1 MLAEGMRGWYTVR
14 VVSRMLKM
22 QIGKPQTESANGQL
36 LLRARV
42 VIQGKESECF
52 YSVPEGHADFADAAS
67 SNCFL
72 VGLLYPAL
80 RYGEDVHVEGTVSAR
95 LLYNL
100 NEYLIPLMAIC
111 DSRLKR
117 ITVTADATDDAGC
130 DGARAVGTGFSG
142 GIDSFATIYE
152 HFARPT
158 PAGFKLTHLFF
169 FNVGAHG
176 IPKEEGDL
184 DAIERQFRAR
194 YEKLKPFAD
203 EAALP
208 FVTVNS
214 NVHLFHPWGHLEV
227 ATFAT
232 ASAILF
238 LQKGI
243 RRYYIASSGHTY
255 RQLWKF
261 LGDGG
266 RPDAIERI
274 NMMLLPWLSTE
285 SLDLVDDGN
294 LFDRSQK
301 TALVANYPPAAKY
314 LNVCYGHDTLDTN
327 CSVCP
332 KCARTLLTL
341 EILGK
346 LETFRDVFDIPKYR
360 REVRRRL
367 IAETVVSERRNL
379 FAEHLMDLARE
390 HGFDMRREVNML
402 DLFRARMLN
411 GRLHT
416 FIRNSPFLKRLAK
429 IFFK

>member
-1 MLAEGMRGWYTVR
+1 M
-14 VVSRMLKM
+14 K
-22 QIGKPQTESANGQL
+22 IGKTKVERVSGELRLCAEMSFQGRTES
-36 LLRARV
+36 
-42 VIQGKESECF
+42 CF
-52 YSVPEGHADFADAAS
+52 YSVPEAYEEFADTES

-72 VGLLYPAL
+72 VGMLYPAM
-80 RYGEDVHVEGTVSAR
+80 RYGEDIHVEGTVSAK

-100 NEYLIPLMAIC
+100 NEYLVPLMAIC

-117 ITVTADATDDAGC
+117 IAITADATCDAPC
-130 DGARAVGTGFSG
+130 VGAKAVGTGFSG
-142 GIDSFATIYE
+142 GIDSFATICE

-158 PAGFKLTHLFF
+158 PEGFKLTHLFF

-176 IPKEEGDL
+176 IPKKEGDL
-184 DAIERQFRAR
+184 ESISRQFHAR

-203 EAALP
+203 EVSLP
-208 FVTVNS
+208 FVTVDS
-214 NVHLFHPWGHLEV
+214 DIHKFHPWGHLEV

-232 ASAILF
+232 ASAVLF

-243 RRYYIASSGHTY
+243 RRYYVASSGHTY

-261 LGDGG
+261 LGEGG

-285 SLDLVDDGN
+285 WLDLVDDGN
-294 LFDRSQK
+294 LFDRSRK
-301 TALVANYPPAAKY
+301 TELVAGYPPAAKY

-346 LETFRDVFDIPKYR
+346 LDEFSGVFDIPKYR

-367 IAETVVSERRNL
+367 IAETVVNEKRNL
-379 FAEHLMDLARE
+379 FARHQMDLARE
-390 HGFDMRREVNML
+390 RGVDLRREVNAL
-402 DLFRARMLN
+402 DLFRARLLN
-411 GRLHT
+411 GRIHT
-416 FIRNSPFLKRLAK
+416 FIRNHSALKSLAK
-429 IFFK
+429 AFFNK

>member
-1 MLAEGMRGWYTVR
+1 MN
-14 VVSRMLKM
+14 
-22 QIGKPQTESANGQL
+22 IGKPVVEEDQGGLTLRADVSFQGKTES
-36 LLRARV
+36 
-42 VIQGKESECF
+42 CF
-52 YSVPEGHADFADAAS
+52 YSVPKAYADFADTNS

-72 VGLLYPAL
+72 VGMLYPAM

-95 LLYNL
+95 LLHNL
-100 NEYLIPLMAIC
+100 NEYLIPLMSIC

-117 ITVTADATDDAGC
+117 IRVTAESTDDKGC
-130 DGARAVGTGFSG
+130 PDAKAVGTGFSG

-152 HFARPT
+152 HYARPT
-158 PAGFKLTHLFF
+158 PEGFKLTHLFF

-176 IPKEEGDL
+176 IPKKEGDL
-184 DAIERQFRAR
+184 EAIERQFHAR

-203 EAALP
+203 EVSLP

-214 NVHLFHPWGHLEV
+214 DIHKFHPWGHLEV

-232 ASAILF
+232 ASAVMF

-243 RRYYIASSGHTY
+243 RRYYVASSGHTY

-261 LGDGG
+261 LGEGG

-285 SLDLVDDGN
+285 GLDLIDDGN
-294 LFDRSQK
+294 LYDRSRK
-301 TALVANYPPAAKY
+301 TELVAEYGPAAKY

-346 LETFRDVFDIPKYR
+346 LDAFAGVFDIPKYQ

-367 IAETVVSERRNL
+367 IAETVVNEKRNL
-379 FAEHLMDLARE
+379 FARHLMDLARE
-390 HGFDMRREVNML
+390 RGVDLRREVSTL
-402 DLFRARMLN
+402 DLLRARLVD
-411 GRLHT
+411 GRIHA
-416 FIRNSPFLKRLAK
+416 FIRSHSSLKRLAK
-429 IFFK
+429 RIFRRP